1 MAKLPLPLRIR
12 YLKGQAVFAQLLP
25 GLRPGFVHR
34 AFGVIGSGFRAGK
47 LDGINSAEIARLVA
61 LRFQPDI
68 FDAGDSARHVLDA
81 VDGFFWSCIN
91 FETSSRNLYTTT
103 CSTVFGWPKRF
114 CTAAPRARSVPAATP
129 ETNSAAPSAI

>member
-1 MAKLPLPLRIR
+1 MAKLPLQLGIR
-12 YLKGQAVFAQLLP
+12 YLKGPAVFAQLLP

-81 VDGFFWSCIN
+81 VDGFFPVVVRDVLDRKSTRLN
-91 FETSSRNLYTTT
+91 SSHE
-103 CSTVFGWPKRF
+103 W
-114 CTAAPRARSVPAATP
+114 
-129 ETNSAAPSAI
+129 I